1 MTSDLDSLSGKTFLI
16 TGAAGMLGRGFV
28 EALGDVEAATI
39 LACSHDDLDVTTP
52 GAVLALADFAPD
64 FIIHCAADV
73 NAERCER
80 DPGRCHEVQVGGTV
94 NIADLAAEVGAQVL
108 YPQSFLIFDGK
119 EIPIIES
126 TEPAPLSV
134 YGRCKLEA
142 ERQLR
147 ARVADAVAVRMAGF
161 FGGDEKDK
169 NFVGKF
175 VNHICG
181 LIGEGVG
188 DYAVGD
194 RVWQPTYTLDLARNS
209 LLLLAS
215 GGSGVYNMSS
225 HGEASFFELA
235 VACVEELGLARRMTI
250 TETTEANVAG
260 DEKARRPTAGIM
272 ENRRLAAEGLDRQ
285 RPWREA
291 LAEYLKRPYFKRLI
305 AELPVE

>member
-1 MTSDLDSLSGKTFLI
+1 MTSELGALSGRSILI

-28 EALGDVEAATI
+28 EALGNVEAATI
-39 LACSHDDLDVTTP
+39 LACSHDDLDVTAR
-52 GAVLALADFAPD
+52 GAVLALAEFAPD

-73 NAERCER
+73 NAERCES
-80 DPGRCHEVQVGGTV
+80 DPERCHEVQVGGTI
-94 NIADLAAEVGAQVL
+94 NIADLAVEVGAQVL

-119 EIPIIES
+119 EIPITES

-142 ERQLR
+142 EQQLR
-147 ARVADAVAVRMAGF
+147 ARVPDAVAVRMAGF

-175 VNHICG
+175 VNHICA
-181 LIGEGVG
+181 LIGDGVTS
-188 DYAVGD
+188 YAVGD

-209 LLLLAS
+209 LLLLANE
-215 GGSGVYNMSS
+215 GRGVYNMSS

-235 VACVEELGLARRMTI
+235 VACVEELELTERMTV
-250 TETTEANVAG
+250 TETNEASVAG
-260 DEKARRPTAGIM
+260 DEKARRPTSGIM
-272 ENRRLAAEGLDRQ
+272 ENRRLVADRLDRQ

-291 LAEYLKRPYFKRLI
+291 LAEYLKRPYFQDLI
-305 AELPVE
+305 VQLPAE